1 MPRTPRFYLISD
13 RRRMG
18 SDPIAAVLR
27 LAAAGLP
34 AFQWREKDLPA
45 QDSYRF
51 LSKLVAELRDA
62 GATTQVV
69 VNDRVDI
76 ALALGIGVHLPE
88 EGLPTRVA
96 REVLGPDALIGRST
110 HSLESARRA
119 RDDGADFV
127 TFSPVYDTASKRI
140 YGPPQGL
147 EMLRLVAREL
157 GSFPVLA
164 LGGVTAART
173 SECLD
178 AGAAGIAGI
187 GAVWEAGD
195 PVEAY
200 AEFARALP
208 SASAH
213 PPGR

>member
-1 MPRTPRFYLISD
+1 MSKAPRFYLISD

-18 SDPIAAVLR
+18 SDPIAAILR

-45 QDSYRF
+45 QDSHRF
-51 LSKLVAELRDA
+51 LQKLIAELRDA
-62 GATTQVV
+62 GAPTQVI

-76 ALALGIGVHLPE
+76 ALALGIGVHIPE

-96 REVLGPDALIGRST
+96 RALLGPDALIGRST
-110 HSLESARRA
+110 HSLEAARSA

-157 GSFPVLA
+157 GPFPVIA
-164 LGGVTAART
+164 LGGVTAARAQ
-173 SECLD
+173 ECME
-178 AGAAGIAGI
+178 AGAAGVAGI

-195 PVEAY
+195 PVEVFRS
-200 AEFARALP
+200 FARTLLLVGGEH
-208 SASAH
+208 SL
-213 PPGR
+213 

>member
-1 MPRTPRFYLISD
+1 MSTAPRFYLISD

-18 SDPIAAVLR
+18 SDPVAAVLR

-45 QDSYRF
+45 RDSHRF
-51 LSKLVAELRDA
+51 LQKLVAELRDA
-62 GATTQVV
+62 GAATQVI

-96 REVLGPDALIGRST
+96 RALLGPDALIARST
-110 HSLESARRA
+110 HSLEAARSAQ
-119 RDDGADFV
+119 DDGADFV

-157 GSFPVLA
+157 GAFPVVA
-164 LGGVTAART
+164 LGGITVERVR
-173 SECLD
+173 ECLE
-178 AGAAGIAGI
+178 AGAAGVAGI

-195 PVEAY
+195 PVKAY
-200 AEFARALP
+200 AEFARVVTPAP
-208 SASAH
+208 T
-213 PPGR
+213 PRTGI